1 MADDHLIRLPQLGL
15 TMTEGMLVE
24 WLIKPGNGV
33 RAGEVL
39 YVVETDK
46 IANEILADRD
56 GVLESILVQVDETV
70 PVGAT
75 LGVWAGGPQRTPQEQ
90 ADNTQAQPVPATV
103 AASPARTVQTKQ
115 TATTGAR
122 IVATPHARKLAREHA
137 IDLAS
142 LGGSGPRGRIVAADI
157 LAASPTDTDASTNV
171 STTANPEPRNGTP
184 LRGVQ
189 KAVATQML
197 RSHQEIPHFHL
208 TASAEISELLWLHEG
223 LKQKL
228 EVERITLTHW
238 IATAVGLAIANAP
251 KFRTVLVD
259 DHLFVLPGSHVGVA
273 VAIENGIHAP
283 VARDLG
289 DHGLTA
295 NATQIEE
302 LIQQAH
308 AGTLSAQASS
318 GAATTVTN
326 LGSFN
331 IQQVFP
337 LIVPGQS
344 SILGVGRQQ
353 SLFRPNK
360 DGEPVLRKELGLVL
374 GGDHRVLNGADGAR
388 LLQSIVGLLEDPL
401 LILVQARI

>member
-1 MADDHLIRLPQLGL
+1 MAGDHLIRLPQLGL
-15 TMTEGMLVE
+15 TMTEGMMVE
-24 WLIKPGNGV
+24 WLVKPGAAV

-56 GVLESILVQVDETV
+56 GVVESILVQVDETV
-70 PVGAT
+70 PVGTT
-75 LGVWAGGPQRTPQEQ
+75 LGVWAGGPKASTLETPKTAPQEP
-90 ADNTQAQPVPATV
+90 APKTVEIPPTRAAQVE
-103 AASPARTVQTKQ
+103 Q
-115 TATTGAR
+115 TAATSGR
-122 IVATPHARKLAREHA
+122 IVASPHARKLARLHG
-137 IDLAS
+137 IDIGTLT
-142 LGGSGPRGRIVAADI
+142 GSGPRGRIVAADV
-157 LAASPTDTDASTNV
+157 LGTSAAAPAVST
-171 STTANPEPRNGTP
+171 STTASLNAERGVGTP
-184 LRGVQ
+184 LRGIQ

-197 RSHQEIPHFHL
+197 RSHREIPHFHL

-228 EVERITLTHW
+228 EVGRITLTHW
-238 IATAVGLAIANAP
+238 IATAMGLAIANTP

-259 DHLFVLPGSHVGVA
+259 EQLFVLPGSHVGIA
-273 VAIENGIHAP
+273 VALENGIHVP

-289 DHGLTA
+289 DHGLAA
-295 NATQIEE
+295 NALQIEQ
-302 LIQQAH
+302 LVQQAH
-308 AGTLSAQASS
+308 GGKLSADSSS

-331 IQQVFP
+331 IEQVFP

-353 SLFRPNK
+353 SMFRPDK
-360 DGEPVLRKELGLVL
+360 EGKPVLCKELSLVF

-388 LLQSIVGLLEDPL
+388 LLEAVVALLEDPL
-401 LILVQARI
+401 LILAQARI